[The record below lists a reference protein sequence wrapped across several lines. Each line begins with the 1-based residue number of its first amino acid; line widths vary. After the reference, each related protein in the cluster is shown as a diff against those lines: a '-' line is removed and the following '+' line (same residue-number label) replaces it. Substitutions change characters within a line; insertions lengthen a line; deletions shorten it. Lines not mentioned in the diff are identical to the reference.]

1 MLADSGATAMDI
13 VLAVAVFS
21 PFPILGVLCWVFW
34 RAKKRD
40 DAEQEALK
48 GGG

>member
-21 PFPILGVLCWVFW
+21 PFPILAVIGWIFW
-34 RAKKRD
+34 KAKKRD
-40 DAEQEALK
+40 DAEEALK
-48 GGG
+48 GES